1 MSAASEGRIPKT
13 QPSFSGRP
21 PRPPKI
27 TARDLEDQP
36 DDPGKTVYLLEPTVV
51 RDLAS
56 AIQVKPFKVVAD
68 LMELGL
74 FKPPNETVDFET
86 AAIVARK
93 HGYRAERPP
102 PGVLVL

>member
-1 MSAASEGRIPKT
+1 M
-13 QPSFSGRP
+13 
-21 PRPPKI
+21 

-36 DDPGKTVYLLEPTVV
+36 DDPGKTVYLLEPVVV

-56 AIQVKPFKVVAD
+56 ALRLKPFKVVAD

-74 FKPPNETVDFET
+74 FKPPDETIDFET
-86 AAIVARK
+86 AANVARR